1 MQFLWSCFLTSA
13 NCSSS
18 FFLTFF
24 LWSYSSLI
32 WGVDRFDPQFTVS
45 FTDEL
50 RILLQ
55 EWIVSSTN
63 FEFKVD
69 RSVSRSKLLPLL
81 LSLPLPN
88 IFDVYSS
95 ISLFLLASSCF
106 RNSSSFSKDFMIS
119 VLLLTKSF
127 SCLLNFSSSRNRT
140 FGCHWRV
147 PKNYET
153 NLDLK

>member
-1 MQFLWSCFLTSA
+1 MS
-13 NCSSS
+13 
-18 FFLTFF
+18 
-24 LWSYSSLI
+24 
-32 WGVDRFDPQFTVS
+32 P
-45 FTDEL
+45 
-50 RILLQ
+50 
-55 EWIVSSTN
+55 
-63 FEFKVD
+63 
-69 RSVSRSKLLPLL
+69 
-81 LSLPLPN
+81 LPLPN